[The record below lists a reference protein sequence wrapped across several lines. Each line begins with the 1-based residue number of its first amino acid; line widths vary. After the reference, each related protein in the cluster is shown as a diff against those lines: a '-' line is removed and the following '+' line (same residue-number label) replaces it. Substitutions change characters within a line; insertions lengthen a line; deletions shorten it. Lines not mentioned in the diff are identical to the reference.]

1 MVDIHQLWGKF
12 HSLTWWNTSLTVLT
26 LVSSVAD
33 LHLTRHSVPT
43 FPLGKHHKSLAISSL
58 TYFSIFFKSC
68 STSFDSWHRNY
79 FPIWHPPNLSPIWC
93 KERRGGD
100 VSCPLSLSPL
110 MGYKAKSAVSPPTH
124 QLHQSLG
131 NLRGTFIM
139 KLTSTCLSV
148 TIKCHPVGKYFKYE
162 VSPFV
167 QCNEVC
173 ELFLFL
179 FSCSCCEIR
188 YL

>member
-1 MVDIHQLWGKF
+1 MWQTCISPATPFQHCHLASTTRVWQSAPSHI
-12 HSLTWWNTSLTVLT
+12 
-26 LVSSVAD
+26 LV
-33 LHLTRHSVPT
+33 
-43 FPLGKHHKSLAISSL
+43 
-58 TYFSIFFKSC
+58 FFFESC

-124 QLHQSLG
+124 QLHQSFG

-167 QCNEVC
+167 QCNEVW